1 VVTPGPLSLAP
12 VVLALA
18 LAFWTKN
25 AAFSLFVGCLAGG
38 MIAAGD
44 PVTGLVGVFRDALGN
59 ADFIWVMM
67 IEVAVGVMIAFY
79 LRAGVIGAF
88 ADWASRRI
96 HTRRS
101 AKGFAW
107 GLGLFIFFSDYF
119 SPLFSGPIAR
129 PLTDR
134 QRVSREMLAYLLDS
148 GSAPVAVLVPVSAWA
163 VYVAGLLKGHGP
175 IDSVDAGMTVF
186 VQAIPFNLY
195 GWLAVALAGLVAFE
209 IVPDLGPMRT
219 AERRAR
225 HEGKLVRDGAVPLT
239 GEELDQIRPRE
250 GTRASLLG
258 YLVAPVAIVLGIA
271 LGTFFASGTARILEA
286 FLAAVLYQGVAMAFG
301 RHFAG
306 VGDIMDVA
314 LKGVKGVLPA
324 IVILALAY
332 CINTVSRSLGAQHY
346 VVSLTEGWMTAGAIP
361 VVTFVTGAAISFF
374 TGTSWGTYAI
384 LTPFV
389 LPLALTASGG
399 AVTTSVLAA
408 VGALVGGGLWGD
420 HCSPV
425 SDTTCLSSFG
435 AGSDHMDHV
444 TTQLPYALA
453 AGALSAALFAVLGV
467 AAG

>member
-1 VVTPGPLSLAP
+1 MSPSPLSLAP
-12 VVLALA
+12 VALALV

-25 AAFSLFVGCLAGG
+25 AAFSLLVGCVVGGVVAGVEP
-38 MIAAGD
+38 A
-44 PVTGLVGVFRDALGN
+44 TGLVRTFQTALGN
-59 ADFIWVMM
+59 PDFIWVMM

-79 LRAGVIGAF
+79 LRAGVIAAF
-88 ADWASRRI
+88 ADWASLRI
-96 HTRRS
+96 RSRRS

-148 GSAPVAVLVPVSAWA
+148 GSAPVAVLVPISAWA
-163 VYVAGLLKGHGP
+163 VYVAGLLKGYGP
-175 IDSVDAGMTVF
+175 IDSVDAGMALF
-186 VQAIPFNLY
+186 VRAIPFNLY
-195 GWLAVALAGLVAFE
+195 GWLAVVLAGLVAFE
-209 IVPDLGPMRT
+209 CIPDFGPMRR
-219 AERRAR
+219 AEARAR
-225 HEGKLVRDGAVPLT
+225 NEGKLIRDGAVPLT

-250 GTRASLLG
+250 GTRANLPAHLL
-258 YLVAPVAIVLGIA
+258 APVALVLGIA
-271 LGTFFASGTARILEA
+271 ITTFVALGSARILEA
-286 FLAAVLYQGVAMAFG
+286 FLAALAYQALAMAFG
-301 RHFAG
+301 GHFAG
-306 VGDIMDVA
+306 VSDAMEVA
-314 LKGVKGVLPA
+314 LKGIKGVLPA

-332 CINTVSRSLGAQHY
+332 CINTVSRSLGAQQY
-346 VVSLTEGWMTAGAIP
+346 VVSVTEGWMVAGSIP

-389 LPLALTASGG
+389 LPLALNASGD
-399 AVTTSVLAA
+399 AITTGVLLT

-425 SDTTCLSSFG
+425 SDTSCLSSFG

-444 TTQLPYALA
+444 STQLPYALA
-453 AGALSAALFAVLGV
+453 AGALAAALFAVLGAV
-467 AAG
+467 AG

>member
-1 VVTPGPLSLAP
+1 VTPNALSLAP
-12 VVLALA
+12 VALALV

-25 AAFSLFVGCLAGG
+25 AAFSLLVGCLVGG
-38 MIAAGD
+38 VIGGAD
-44 PVTGLVGVFRDALGN
+44 PVTGLVGTFQQALGN
-59 ADFIWVMM
+59 PDFIWVMM

-79 LRAGVIGAF
+79 LRAGVIAGF

-148 GSAPVAVLVPVSAWA
+148 GSAPVAVLVPLSAWA
-163 VYVAGLLKGHGP
+163 VYVAGLLKGYGP
-175 IDSVDAGMTVF
+175 IDSVDAGMKVF
-186 VQAIPFNLY
+186 VQAIPYNFY
-195 GWLAVALAGLVAFE
+195 GWLAVAIAGAAAFE
-209 IVPDLGPMRT
+209 LLPDIGPMRA

-225 HEGKLVRDGAVPLT
+225 LEGKLVRDGGTPLT

-250 GTRASLLG
+250 GARPGLVPYLL
-258 YLVAPVAIVLGIA
+258 VPVAIVLGIA
-271 LGTFFASGTARILEA
+271 VGTFFVQGSAKILEA
-286 FLAAVLYQGVAMAFG
+286 FLVAVLYQAGAMAVG
-301 RHFAG
+301 GHFAG
-306 VGDIMDVA
+306 VGDAMEVA
-314 LKGVKGVLPA
+314 VKGLKGVLPA

-332 CINTVSRSLGAQHY
+332 CINHVSRALGAQQY
-346 VVSLTEGWMTAGAIP
+346 VVSVTEGWMTAGMIP
-361 VVTFVTGAAISFF
+361 VITFLTGGAISFF

-384 LTPFV
+384 LAPFV
-389 LPLALTASGG
+389 MPMALSLSKG
-399 AVTTSVLAA
+399 VVDLSVLAT

-425 SDTTCLSSFG
+425 SDTSCLSSFG

-453 AGALSAALFAVLGV
+453 GGILAAALFALLGL
-467 AAG
+467 AKS